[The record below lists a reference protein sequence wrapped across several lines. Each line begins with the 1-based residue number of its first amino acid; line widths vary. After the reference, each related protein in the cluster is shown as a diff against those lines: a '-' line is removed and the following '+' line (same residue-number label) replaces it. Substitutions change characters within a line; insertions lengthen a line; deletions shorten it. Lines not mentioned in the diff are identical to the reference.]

1 MYKLLTKHLGS
12 GCGTATPVASSDL
25 VLRICSKLKLQ
36 DSVIC
41 FAQQIAKNVAVKL
54 EGKSPS
60 SIAAAS
66 ILMAVREKGVTG
78 CTENDIAS
86 WATISPSTVKNIY
99 KDMEGMKDEILIS
112 A

>member
-1 MYKLLTKHLGS
+1 
-12 GCGTATPVASSDL
+12 
-25 VLRICSKLKLQ
+25 
-36 DSVIC
+36 
-41 FAQQIAKNVAVKL
+41 
-54 EGKSPS
+54 
-60 SIAAAS
+60 
-66 ILMAVREKGVTG
+66 MAVREKGVTG